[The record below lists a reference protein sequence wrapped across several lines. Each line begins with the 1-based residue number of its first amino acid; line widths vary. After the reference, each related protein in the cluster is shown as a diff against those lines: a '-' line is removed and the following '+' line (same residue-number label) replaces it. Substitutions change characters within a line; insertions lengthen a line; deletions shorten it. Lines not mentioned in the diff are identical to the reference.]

1 MFIKSL
7 VVTTVIGLSSL
18 PLSAC
23 MDTGDHYYGQY
34 DDFYG
39 APFYDEGNF
48 DHRGHFGYGD
58 FSHHDYG
65 GFHGYGGF
73 GYQEQGGG
81 HDGGHG
87 MGSSGH
93 GAR

>member
-7 VVTTVIGLSSL
+7 VVTTVLGLSSL

-23 MDTGDHYYGQY
+23 MDTGDHYYGLY

-48 DHRGHFGYGD
+48 DHRGH
-58 FSHHDYG
+58 HDYG
-65 GFHGYGGF
+65 GFGHHGYGGF
-73 GYQEQGGG
+73 AYQAERGG
-81 HDGGHG
+81 HEEGYGT
-87 MGSSGH
+87 GSSGH
-93 GAR
+93 GRG

>member
-23 MDTGDHYYGQY
+23 MDTGDRYNGLY

-39 APFYDEGNF
+39 APFFDDGNL
-48 DHRGHFGYGD
+48 DVHINDRRD
-58 FSHHDYG
+58 HHDYG
-65 GFHGYGGF
+65 SFSH
-73 GYQEQGGG
+73 QEGRGG
-81 HDGGHG
+81 HEGYG

-93 GAR
+93 GRR